1 MMHEIGSASEC
12 VDARGEVIGRWNC
25 RGKEEDGDAD
35 EKNNPR
41 NLHSS
46 FHVPTSAGERLELIA
61 ITRSDTGE
69 AITRQGYRAGAG
81 ELKIEGRN
89 QLAVSSGGNEEEA
102 LRKLDLKVRE
112 IMRPN
117 PLTIS
122 PDATVMQAAKMME
135 KHDSSCVFVKSK
147 GKIVGIVTE
156 RDITRRV
163 VGKGA
168 SLKKTK
174 AKSVMT
180 SRIVV
185 TSPVAS
191 IEEALKVMTTN
202 KVRRLPVVDEKGDM
216 VGLVGT
222 ADVAKALA
230 EKAGYSTS
238 LITAMTKE
246 TLPPS
251 GVYG

>member
-1 MMHEIGSASEC
+1 M
-12 VDARGEVIGRWNC
+12 
-25 RGKEEDGDAD
+25 
-35 EKNNPR
+35 
-41 NLHSS
+41 
-46 FHVPTSAGERLELIA
+46 
-61 ITRSDTGE
+61 
-69 AITRQGYRAGAG
+69 
-81 ELKIEGRN
+81 
-89 QLAVSSGGNEEEA
+89 SSGGNEAEA
-102 LRKLDLKVRE
+102 LKKLDLKVRE
-112 IMRPN
+112 IMSPN

-122 PDATVMQAAKMME
+122 ADATVMQAAKAME

-147 GKIVGIVTE
+147 GKIVGIITE

-168 SLKKTK
+168 TPKKTK
-174 AKSVMT
+174 VKSVMT

-185 TSPVAS
+185 TPPDAS

-216 VGLVGT
+216 VGLVGA

-230 EKAGYSTS
+230 EKAGYTTS

-246 TLPPS
+246 TPPPS

>member
-1 MMHEIGSASEC
+1 M
-12 VDARGEVIGRWNC
+12 
-25 RGKEEDGDAD
+25 
-35 EKNNPR
+35 
-41 NLHSS
+41 
-46 FHVPTSAGERLELIA
+46 
-61 ITRSDTGE
+61 
-69 AITRQGYRAGAG
+69 
-81 ELKIEGRN
+81 
-89 QLAVSSGGNEEEA
+89 SSGGNEEET

-117 PLTIS
+117 PLTIQA
-122 PDATVMQAAKMME
+122 DATVMQAAKAME

-163 VGKGA
+163 VAKGA
-168 SLKKTK
+168 SPKKTK
-174 AKSVMT
+174 TKSVMT

-185 TSPVAS
+185 TSPDAS
-191 IEEALKVMTTN
+191 IEEALNVMTTN

-216 VGLVGT
+216 VGLVGA

-230 EKAGYSTS
+230 EKAGYTTS

>member
-1 MMHEIGSASEC
+1 M
-12 VDARGEVIGRWNC
+12 
-25 RGKEEDGDAD
+25 
-35 EKNNPR
+35 
-41 NLHSS
+41 
-46 FHVPTSAGERLELIA
+46 
-61 ITRSDTGE
+61 
-69 AITRQGYRAGAG
+69 
-81 ELKIEGRN
+81 
-89 QLAVSSGGNEEEA
+89 SSGGNEEET
-102 LRKLDLKVRE
+102 LRKLDLKVKE
-112 IMRPN
+112 IMSPN

-122 PDATVMQAAKMME
+122 ADATVMQVAKAME

-147 GKIVGIVTE
+147 GKIVGIITE

-168 SLKKTK
+168 SAKKTK
-174 AKSVMT
+174 VKSVMT

-185 TSPVAS
+185 TPPDAS
-191 IEEALKVMTTN
+191 IEEALKGMTTN

-238 LITAMTKE
+238 LISAMTKE
-246 TLPPS
+246 TPPPT

>member
-1 MMHEIGSASEC
+1 M
-12 VDARGEVIGRWNC
+12 
-25 RGKEEDGDAD
+25 
-35 EKNNPR
+35 
-41 NLHSS
+41 SS
-46 FHVPTSAGERLELIA
+46 S
-61 ITRSDTGE
+61 
-69 AITRQGYRAGAG
+69 
-81 ELKIEGRN
+81 
-89 QLAVSSGGNEEEA
+89 VSEEET

-112 IMRPN
+112 IMSPN

-122 PDATVMQAAKMME
+122 ADATVMRAAKAME
-135 KHDSSCVFVKSK
+135 KHDASCVFVKSK
-147 GKIVGIVTE
+147 GKIVGIITE

-163 VGKGA
+163 VGKGL
-168 SLKKTK
+168 SPKTTK
-174 AKSVMT
+174 VKSVMT
-180 SRIVV
+180 FQIVV
-185 TSPVAS
+185 TPPDTS

-216 VGLVGT
+216 IGLVGT

-246 TLPPS
+246 TPPPS

>member
-1 MMHEIGSASEC
+1 M
-12 VDARGEVIGRWNC
+12 
-25 RGKEEDGDAD
+25 
-35 EKNNPR
+35 
-41 NLHSS
+41 
-46 FHVPTSAGERLELIA
+46 
-61 ITRSDTGE
+61 
-69 AITRQGYRAGAG
+69 
-81 ELKIEGRN
+81 
-89 QLAVSSGGNEEEA
+89 SSGGNEEET
-102 LRKLDLKVRE
+102 LRKLDLKVKE
-112 IMRPN
+112 IMSPN

-122 PDATVMQAAKMME
+122 ADATVMQVAKAME

-147 GKIVGIVTE
+147 GKIVGIITE

-168 SLKKTK
+168 SAKKTK
-174 AKSVMT
+174 VKSVMT

-185 TSPVAS
+185 TPPDAS

-238 LITAMTKE
+238 LISAMTKE
-246 TLPPS
+246 TPPPT

>member
-1 MMHEIGSASEC
+1 MSS
-12 VDARGEVIGRWNC
+12 DDD
-25 RGKEEDGDAD
+25 EE
-35 EKNNPR
+35 E
-41 NLHSS
+41 
-46 FHVPTSAGERLELIA
+46 
-61 ITRSDTGE
+61 
-69 AITRQGYRAGAG
+69 
-81 ELKIEGRN
+81 
-89 QLAVSSGGNEEEA
+89 VSSGGNEEET
-102 LRKLDLKVRE
+102 LKKLDLKVKE
-112 IMRPN
+112 IMSPN
-117 PLTIS
+117 PLTIQA
-122 PDATVMQAAKMME
+122 DATVMQAARAME

-147 GKIVGIVTE
+147 GKIVGVITE

-168 SLKKTK
+168 PPKTTK
-174 AKSVMT
+174 VKSVMT

-185 TSPVAS
+185 TPPDTS

-202 KVRRLPVVDEKGDM
+202 KLRRLPVVDKKGDM
-216 VGLVGT
+216 VGLVST

-246 TLPPS
+246 TPPPS

>member
-1 MMHEIGSASEC
+1 M
-12 VDARGEVIGRWNC
+12 
-25 RGKEEDGDAD
+25 
-35 EKNNPR
+35 
-41 NLHSS
+41 
-46 FHVPTSAGERLELIA
+46 
-61 ITRSDTGE
+61 
-69 AITRQGYRAGAG
+69 
-81 ELKIEGRN
+81 
-89 QLAVSSGGNEEEA
+89 SSGDTEEET
-102 LRKLDLKVRE
+102 LKKLDLKVRE
-112 IMRPN
+112 IMRAN
-117 PLTIS
+117 PLTI
-122 PDATVMQAAKMME
+122 PADATVMQAAKAME

-168 SLKKTK
+168 SAKRTK
-174 AKSVMT
+174 VKSVMT

-185 TSPVAS
+185 TPPDTS

-202 KVRRLPVVDEKGDM
+202 KVRRLPVVDEKGDL
-216 VGLVGT
+216 VGLVGA

-246 TLPPS
+246 TPPPS